1 MKKTNTY
8 YFQKTFYL
16 VFTIVF
22 VFFLVRGLFE
32 IDYSTKSLYLLLL
45 KSLLTAVLT
54 GIIMGVINMIWLKRE
69 NFFIANKRPL
79 DKQ

>member
-8 YFQKTFYL
+8 YFKKTFSL

-54 GIIMGVINMIWLKRE
+54 GIIMGVINMLWFKRE
-69 NFFIANKRPL
+69 NFFRANNSHI